1 MKIMR
6 KLLTICLLI
15 LGTST
20 FGQDISGCETVSLEG
35 EANIKAS
42 EPCIIKLSD
51 YALSQP
57 MIGSSDEA
65 HHARKVVIA
74 WIEATPDYTFSL
86 NSEIMK
92 VFKEENLLLF
102 NIYLCCLANASLT
115 VESDYHKAAIGLITK
130 YVKDPSHK
138 VVQSKQ
144 VKKLIKNWEDGNVE
158 KYLN

>member
-1 MKIMR
+1 MR
-6 KLLTICLLI
+6 KLFILCLLI
-15 LGTST
+15 SITQAY
-20 FGQDISGCETVSLEG
+20 GQDISGCETVSLEG
-35 EANIKAS
+35 EANIRAS

-74 WIEATPDYTFSL
+74 WVEATPDYTFSL
-86 NSEIMK
+86 NSEITK
-92 VFKEENLLLF
+92 VFKGDNLLLF
-102 NIYLCCLANASLT
+102 NIYVCCLANASLT
-115 VESDYHKAAIGLITK
+115 VESDYHKAAIGLLAD
-130 YVKDPSHK
+130 YVKDDSHK

-144 VKKLIKNWEDGNVE
+144 VKKLIKNWEEDNVE